1 MSGMVKCV
9 VDGCDKELRKDT
21 LCNHYMS
28 VHREWIFENTIGL
41 INRNGRLVINNIPN
55 YRAFKSSL
63 EGNPLPLTI
72 EYKSSEGDEDLF
84 IDCASKVGYVKR
96 DTAIKHISSMPEKHT
111 KAWLNTIIEH
121 FNNKPEALYKFLS
134 YIEQKPQEKIMDAE
148 VNAKLIKERDDAL
161 AKAKEATDDAQ
172 RFRDIAA
179 EAREESFI
187 DKYNDAKSKVD
198 TLEYENKQQQSQINN
213 YKKSIEELK
222 KKMEETQENKLK
234 ANLSQEVDDLD
245 YYEKKMKQADD
256 IIKKLKKEHTD
267 EIKKLKKKHKSKV
280 KAMKKIDSDSDSD
293 SE

>member
-1 MSGMVKCV
+1 MVKCV

-187 DKYNDAKSKVD
+187 GKYNDAKSKVD

>member
-1 MSGMVKCV
+1 MVKCV

-111 KAWLNTIIEH
+111 KAWLNNIIEH

>member
-1 MSGMVKCV
+1 MVKCV